1 MRVAEMHLGVH
12 NDLVAFQ
19 QDKIAVW
26 YYCLSVA
33 LDHNDKRLPRN
44 IKITY
49 LLTVPGILLKQN
61 NFLKVDSVVVIKRF
75 RTEYEY
81 VIRHHLCI
89 AAGNQCFSVALNSR
103 NDDAARNTKLFYLSA
118 CPAVVFTKVNFYKMN
133 VLFVCGWS

>member
-44 IKITY
+44 
-49 LLTVPGILLKQN
+49 
-61 NFLKVDSVVVIKRF
+61 
-75 RTEYEY
+75 
-81 VIRHHLCI
+81 
-89 AAGNQCFSVALNSR
+89 
-103 NDDAARNTKLFYLSA
+103 TKLFYLSA
-118 CPAVVFTKVNFYKMN
+118 CPAVVFTKMNFYKRRIRSYTSI
-133 VLFVCGWS
+133 GSTGQRIPPK